1 MISLASSQC
10 LRWIDE
16 INGVVDADV
25 TAKDI
30 KQQIKRLRSEAN
42 SKQNTHEIKR
52 LYSAL
57 DDVQFKKDYIC
68 LIIDRKSDYIRA
80 CKGFTINGVRYV
92 RLLGTVGG
100 IKNST
105 IVFVSEAVAPE
116 LRRRID
122 NGRDLSKAFMPAKLE
137 AYKSLVCS
145 ASTPVSSP
153 HGVLVVDDLETT
165 FEEVAVNLSND
176 GNGEPKMSEP
186 TLQQITITASDGCG
200 MMLPRL
206 AERWSQELGLGY
218 VMSGCCT
225 RAAFEKGM
233 VFTFPF
239 DEFASDVAGKFI
251 VKDAWGHEKDIREI
265 ELILPVS
272 MLKLWDSYDSI
283 EDYLS
288 KSEENG
294 YTFAVTKVCVEQLE
308 SCRTTNY
315 QFLQVFDLDDDD
327 INELIAP
334 TVQYLRDI
342 MGGDWAKTVL
352 YTNGKGLNAHS
363 FEAMDND
370 WCKAII
376 ADRRMLDD
384 PFIQNRLYSLTSNR
398 IDEAKVGVLNVHG
411 NYSMACGDLYALC
424 QHIFGMDVTGLL
436 HAGQIYNG
444 YWAAS
449 DSEEVLAFRA
459 PMSCAENVCKICV
472 SKDELVKHWFR
483 YMNACTVFN
492 AWDSCMCALNGMDFD
507 GDLVMLT
514 DNPVL
519 LRRYKKLP
527 TLMCAQ
533 RKADK
538 IVPTDEDFIKA
549 NIASFGN
556 EVGAVTNRVTSMYE
570 VRSHFDKNSDEYK
583 ELNYRIRSGQQLQQ
597 DVIDKA
603 KGIISE
609 PMPRSWYDYHDIYNG
624 VEESKRSFYKS
635 IIADKKPYFMKYI
648 YPPLARKYRQ
658 YIESADKNS
667 IRQYGMSVSE
677 MLEVPIGEL
686 SDEQREFIRYF
697 DMKMPLGTGSCV
709 MNEVCRKIETEF
721 SGYISK
727 HKESHEFDYNIM
739 KSGVEY
745 PMSRMVA
752 LKKVINEYSDR
763 LKTVMRTTN
772 VEKVDTCDRSKQ
784 VDYLIEDCEQACVEA
799 CTDKKMMC
807 DILLDIA
814 YTTEKMKGVV
824 WKICGD
830 VILSNLIENNGGE
843 YTMPVCDEQGDFQY
857 LDDTFEIRTYFKGE
871 DE

>member
-1 MISLASSQC
+1 MKGRDTISKQVECQRYIFKIHSARLRDCKWNLTLSISDARKNGEVISLASSQC

-145 ASTPVSSP
+145 ASTPVSSTN
-153 HGVLVVDDLETT
+153 GVLVVDDLETT

-186 TLQQITITASDGCG
+186 MMQQITITASDGCG

-239 DEFASDVAGKFI
+239 DEFASDVAGRFI

-436 HAGQIYNG
+436 YAGQIYNG

-492 AWDSCMCALNGMDFD
+492 AWDSCMCALNGMD
-507 GDLVMLT
+507 L
-514 DNPVL
+514 
-519 LRRYKKLP
+519 
-527 TLMCAQ
+527 
-533 RKADK
+533 
-538 IVPTDEDFIKA
+538 
-549 NIASFGN
+549 
-556 EVGAVTNRVTSMYE
+556 
-570 VRSHFDKNSDEYK
+570 
-583 ELNYRIRSGQQLQQ
+583 
-597 DVIDKA
+597 
-603 KGIISE
+603 
-609 PMPRSWYDYHDIYNG
+609 
-624 VEESKRSFYKS
+624 
-635 IIADKKPYFMKYI
+635 
-648 YPPLARKYRQ
+648 
-658 YIESADKNS
+658 
-667 IRQYGMSVSE
+667 
-677 MLEVPIGEL
+677 
-686 SDEQREFIRYF
+686 
-697 DMKMPLGTGSCV
+697 
-709 MNEVCRKIETEF
+709 
-721 SGYISK
+721 
-727 HKESHEFDYNIM
+727 
-739 KSGVEY
+739 
-745 PMSRMVA
+745 
-752 LKKVINEYSDR
+752 
-763 LKTVMRTTN
+763 
-772 VEKVDTCDRSKQ
+772 
-784 VDYLIEDCEQACVEA
+784 
-799 CTDKKMMC
+799 
-807 DILLDIA
+807 
-814 YTTEKMKGVV
+814 
-824 WKICGD
+824 
-830 VILSNLIENNGGE
+830 
-843 YTMPVCDEQGDFQY
+843 
-857 LDDTFEIRTYFKGE
+857 
-871 DE
+871 